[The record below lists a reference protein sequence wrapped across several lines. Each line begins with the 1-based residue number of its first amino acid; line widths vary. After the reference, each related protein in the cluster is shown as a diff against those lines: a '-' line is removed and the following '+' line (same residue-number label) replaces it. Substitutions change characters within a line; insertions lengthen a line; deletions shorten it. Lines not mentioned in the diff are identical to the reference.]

1 MSKPIKL
8 NLPPELEARGREL
21 AGNRRLATVIVEAL
35 KAQWFQPEIKA
46 VKTAMNDLCD
56 ADKEHDEDKFRD
68 AEARL
73 MDAIEEWP
81 VVGSIPAEQK
91 RDA

>member
-35 KAQWFQPEIKA
+35 REQWFPT
-46 VKTAMNDLCD
+46 VV
-56 ADKEHDEDKFRD
+56 
-68 AEARL
+68 AEANYGSQKPSPVR
-73 MDAIEEWP
+73 DGGGFEEWP
-81 VVGSIPAEQK
+81 VVGSIPSEQK